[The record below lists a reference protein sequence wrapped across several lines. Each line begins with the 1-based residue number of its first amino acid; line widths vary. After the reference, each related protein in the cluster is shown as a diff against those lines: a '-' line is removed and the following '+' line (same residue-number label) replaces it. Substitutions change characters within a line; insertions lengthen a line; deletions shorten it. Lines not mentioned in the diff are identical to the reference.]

1 MSRLPRSVWLGSSTS
16 PPAMTR
22 SNLRAGSAALKPRAA
37 GWADA
42 WATRVGVS
50 PLVPAGFAV
59 SVAPAAAA
67 VVERRKFR
75 RVTSMPGLLARGAA
89 HGRRLARE
97 PEALPRVRDRSA
109 LHLEDGHV
117 AVGVVADVEVLAVRA
132 EDDPLGQ
139 AAHLDL
145 ADLRHLLA
153 VDPQYDDLAHAVREP
168 GVLRHA
174 GAAVEQDGDGN
185 LAGRADRDALGR

>member
-1 MSRLPRSVWLGSSTS
+1 PMSRLPRSVWLGSSTS

-59 SVAPAAAA
+59 SVAPAAA
-67 VVERRKFR
+67 VERRKFR

-89 HGRRLARE
+89 HRRRLARE
-97 PEALPRVRDRSA
+97 LEALPRVRDRRA
-109 LHLEDGHV
+109 VHPEDGHV
-117 AVGVVADVEVLAVRA
+117 AVRVVAHVQVLTVGA
-132 EDDPLGQ
+132 EDDALGQ

-145 ADLRHLLA
+145 ADLRDLLP
-153 VDPQYDDLAHAVREP
+153 VDLQHDDLARAVREP

-174 GAAVEQDGDGN
+174 GAAVEQDRDRN
-185 LAGRADRDALGR
+185 LSRRADREA